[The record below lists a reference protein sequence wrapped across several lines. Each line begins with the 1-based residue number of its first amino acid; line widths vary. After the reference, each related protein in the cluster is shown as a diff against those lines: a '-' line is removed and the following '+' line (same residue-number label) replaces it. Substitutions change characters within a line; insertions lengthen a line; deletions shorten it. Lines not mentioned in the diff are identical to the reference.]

1 MVHPSTEEKEG
12 ESDVMLG
19 LPSRRVW
26 TRHAPMPLL
35 EQITSLAASLP
46 VHFTPRSITC
56 TSNYCVAQLFVTAS
70 FTVCGS
76 VHVWRPRRSPAFL
89 FRLVGVRYEVCEEV
103 ETDTI

>member
-1 MVHPSTEEKEG
+1 
-12 ESDVMLG
+12 MLG
-19 LPSRRVW
+19 LPSLPVW

-35 EQITSLAASLP
+35 EQITSLTASIP

-56 TSNYCVAQLFVTAS
+56 TSNYSIAQLFATAS
-70 FTVCGS
+70 FTVCES

-89 FRLVGVRYEVCEEV
+89 LRLVGVLYEVCEEV